1 MLLKTGGK
9 PGLEKKMICSRIPV
23 RIETS
28 AEITVHSV
36 RTRLITN
43 FWRNT
48 TMTKRRTFIALA
60 ILILLGVGVVY
71 LQQNYEIT
79 RKIPEVTESEIEEA
93 PETKPK
99 LTDAELADYRY
110 RQSLKYMREIDTDD
124 PESLDKF
131 LNSAIHKE
139 IVAKVKSPDEI
150 FAELSALSDEEW
162 QIQRKKFNEKMAKER
177 KRWEAEGNTPALSPL
192 EIRQKFEQGM
202 RENKQKFEQ
211 HLREHKEWNKEIDR
225 RLQWYLKVIRE
236 NPEIFE
242 DNLDVPTHPER
253 NAVTNAVT
261 PVKTFSEPN
270 KPPDNNPWNEVIT
283 EWDNTLKD
291 DYRDLFIETDKE
303 ARDAFSQQLPTEDAR
318 KYYESRQAE
327 LHNQYATRIRAQ
339 LTKIPPEKRTE
350 AMERIRQELSRTWD
364 ADFVNA
370 VTRLLQQKN

>member
-1 MLLKTGGK
+1 
-9 PGLEKKMICSRIPV
+9 
-23 RIETS
+23 
-28 AEITVHSV
+28 
-36 RTRLITN
+36 
-43 FWRNT
+43 
-48 TMTKRRTFIALA
+48 MTKRRTFIALA

-71 LQQNYEIT
+71 LQQNYKII

-162 QIQRKKFNEKMAKER
+162 RVQHKKFNEKMRRVRER
-177 KRWEAEGNTPALSPL
+177 WKAEGNTPALSPL
-192 EIRQKFEQGM
+192 EIRQKFEQ
-202 RENKQKFEQ
+202 Q
-211 HLREHKEWNKEIDR
+211 LREHKEWNEEIDR
-225 RLQWYLKVIRE
+225 RLQWYLKIIRE

-283 EWDNTLKD
+283 EWDDTLKD
-291 DYRDLFIETDKE
+291 DYRDLFTDTNKE

-339 LTKIPPEKRTE
+339 LTKIPPERRTE

-370 VTRLLQQKN
+370 VTRQLQQEK